1 LKFRSAMAVM
11 ARSALGVLL
20 AVISVAC
27 RAAALHPLS
36 HVDSHSLAPHPALEP
51 HARELTLIASKS
63 PNPVG
68 DRVRLWSAL
77 RSLAHQRGGQLLD
90 PTITPAV
97 RLPTPSVTT
106 SVLPAH
112 IEQRRQASCFGAPC
126 ASMSLHNEERD
137 GADDGA
143 RRGGRRERAP
153 PPPTPSGIIRPT
165 DFGADPTGR
174 TDSTVAMQ
182 AAMAA
187 LLQLGSS
194 RNRSTLS
201 SNITDLA
208 GAVLDLQGGE

>member
-1 LKFRSAMAVM
+1 MAVM

-36 HVDSHSLAPHPALEP
+36 HVDAHSLAPHPALEP

-77 RSLAHQRGGQLLD
+77 RSLAHQRGGQLSD
-90 PTITPAV
+90 PTITPVA

-112 IEQRRQASCFGAPC
+112 IELRRQASCVGAPC
-126 ASMSLHNEERD
+126 ASMHSHDED
-137 GADDGA
+137 AGA
-143 RRGGRRERAP
+143 RRRRERAP
-153 PPPTPSGIIRPT
+153 PPSGVIRPA
-165 DFGADPTGR
+165 DFGADPSGR